1 MNTINRSAV
10 VVIPAQPFLDWLHEV
25 DPTSAA
31 LTLNDLRDE
40 PTIYLLAEYDTAEE
54 ARHPLQ
60 SRCKE
65 IFEEQLEGWFR
76 VPTAWPTDR
85 TFKACKLWFEYHF
98 HSVLIDLCKRPIISE
113 EL

>member
-1 MNTINRSAV
+1 MKTINRSAV
-10 VVIPAQPFLDWLHEV
+10 VVIPAQPFLDWLHEA
-25 DPTSAA
+25 DPTSTH

-40 PTIYLLAEYDTAEE
+40 PTIYLLPEYYTAEE
-54 ARHPLQ
+54 AHQHLQ

-85 TFKACKLWFEYHF
+85 TFKAFKPGLSTTFTQ
-98 HSVLIDLCKRPIISE
+98 S
-113 EL
+113 